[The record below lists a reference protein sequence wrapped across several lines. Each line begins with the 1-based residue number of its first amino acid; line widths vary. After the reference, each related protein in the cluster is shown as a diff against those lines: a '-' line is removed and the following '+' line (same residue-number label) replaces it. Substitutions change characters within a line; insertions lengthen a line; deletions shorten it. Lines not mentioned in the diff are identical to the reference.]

1 MVEILLHLTVI
12 KALHFAA
19 LTSRQV
25 LIWSAVI
32 PVSSRWACHSTAP
45 SAEVDSKQI
54 VPAARP
60 LLPSHWWSYPSTAR
74 EHHAAYQ
81 TTQHRQAYHNQ
92 RHNRQL
98 WQHKTI
104 GNSVSFNLVA
114 VLTLASILGSTATT
128 SDRHFMALVLTAMA
142 LSPNTLRI

>member
-1 MVEILLHLTVI
+1 MVVHLHIRYCSIWVI

-81 TTQHRQAYHNQ
+81 TTQHNTDM
-92 RHNRQL
+92 NGQL
-98 WQHKTI
+98 WQHKSI